1 MLTTSLISNIS
12 PICNYFFSVDLVER
26 VDKQAVLI
34 RVVKPL
40 VQPTHKLANESNGNV
55 ALKQA
60 LQRLAVILQSALVG
74 IYVDEIGLKQQY

>member
-1 MLTTSLISNIS
+1 M
-12 PICNYFFSVDLVER
+12 
-26 VDKQAVLI
+26 DKQAILI

-60 LQRLAVILQSALVG
+60 LQRLAITIQSAEFGLDGMGVG
-74 IYVDEIGLKQQY
+74 LRSQY